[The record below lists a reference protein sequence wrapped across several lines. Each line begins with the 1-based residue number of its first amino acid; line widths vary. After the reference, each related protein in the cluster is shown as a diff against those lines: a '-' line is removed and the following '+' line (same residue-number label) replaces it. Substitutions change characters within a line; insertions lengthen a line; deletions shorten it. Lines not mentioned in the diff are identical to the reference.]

1 MNMKI
6 NQLEWRVKKKLTLRF
21 AHLAVKAVDDNFEDI
36 MKDFGEACYV
46 NCALLES

>member
-1 MNMKI
+1 M
-6 NQLEWRVKKKLTLRF
+6 ESKKKLTLRMRF
-21 AHLAVKAVDDNFEDI
+21 AHLAVKASVDDNFEDI

>member
-1 MNMKI
+1 M
-6 NQLEWRVKKKLTLRF
+6 RF